1 MNINQTANTGKAP
14 ASVETAAIES
24 PTAKKA
30 VAAELKTVAVAAAA
44 PAAAQEEVAKSGPPK
59 EAVKKSVDAINR
71 FLQAND
77 QLKFSVDQDSGK
89 QLVQLVDTQTKVV
102 LRQFPSVEAL
112 AIAKNLDR
120 MQGVFVNSEA

>member
-30 VAAELKTVAVAAAA
+30 VAAELKTAAA
-44 PAAAQEEVAKSGPPK
+44 PAAAQAEAAKSGPPK
-59 EAVKKSVDAINR
+59 EEVKKSVDAINR

-120 MQGVFVNSEA
+120 MQGVFINSEA